1 MELWSNVRLV
11 RFDDQWTMMD
21 TVGNS
26 QVQVPDFEAVFFTE
40 AYSPSEVEQFLR
52 IATMYFLEDAEF
64 ESREGLKDE
73 NGVNWKFSI
82 QLDSLCDPPR
92 QIIRL
97 TPEDQREL
105 PEGL

>member
-1 MELWSNVRLV
+1 
-11 RFDDQWTMMD
+11 
-21 TVGNS
+21 
-26 QVQVPDFEAVFFTE
+26 
-40 AYSPSEVEQFLR
+40 
-52 IATMYFLEDAEF
+52 MYFLEDAEF

-73 NGVNWKFSI
+73 NGVNWKLSI

-97 TPEDQREL
+97 TPEDQRQL